1 MSHKN
6 NYKVVPLQQRSPEWL
21 EWRRNLI
28 MASDAPIIMGVSKY
42 NKSIESLIREKQ
54 GRELPK
60 KINSSMKEGIH
71 REENLLKCFNQLYS
85 THSPTPVDSHFLFSP
100 CCVQSLQYPYCGAS
114 LDGLS
119 LQTSLAVEIKVTNQ
133 HNHELAK
140 KGLLPEEFK
149 PQLQHQMLVLNS
161 AHIYYVSYF
170 IPKNT
175 MLILKIDR
183 DESYIQSLLHN
194 YSLFLE
200 KVAHSP
206 PPQQQERESL
216 VHNLVNHY
224 REIEDKIKNLNKQ
237 KENIKENILNL
248 IQHKEFLSPSVTIKP
263 VEVKGR
269 VKLSSI
275 KEDHP
280 LYSQLQ
286 QFRGPSTIT
295 WRFDLYE

>member
-1 MSHKN
+1 MTHN
-6 NYKVVPLQQRSPEWL
+6 HNYKIVDLQQRTPEWS

-42 NKSIESLIREKQ
+42 NKSLDHLILEKQ
-54 GRELPK
+54 GFDIPTK
-60 KINSSMKEGIH
+60 KNSSMQQGTE
-71 REENLLKCFNQLYS
+71 REETLLQHFSALYNQQFQS
-85 THSPTPVDSHFLFSP
+85 SFHFSP
-100 CCVQSLQYPYCGAS
+100 CCVESLLHPYCGAS
-114 LDGLS
+114 LDGFS
-119 LQTSLAVEIKVTNQ
+119 PQNSTAVEIKVTNQ
-133 HNHELAK
+133 KNHELAQQ
-140 KGLLPEEFK
+140 GILPEEFK
-149 PQLQHQMLVLNS
+149 PQLQHQMLVLNIT
-161 AHIYYVSYF
+161 HIYYISYF

-175 MLILKIDR
+175 MFILKIDR

-200 KVAHSP
+200 KVALSKP
-206 PPQQQERESL
+206 TNSTEIESL
-216 VHNLVNHY
+216 VHTLVNHY
-224 REIEDKIKNLNKQ
+224 REIDDKIKNLNKQ

-248 IQHKEFLSPSVTIKP
+248 IQHKEFLSKSVTIKP

-269 VKLSSI
+269 LKLSSI